1 MARMAEQLCPV
12 CGCTIT
18 PGEAYE
24 KEGVM
29 YCCEPCA
36 TGEGTVRMWL
46 LHCGRRKEEEK
57 KPKAGEVPHSRR
69 TGRIIG

>member
-1 MARMAEQLCPV
+1 MAEQLCPV

-36 TGEGTVRMWL
+36 TGEGQCE
-46 LHCGRRKEEEK
+46 CGCCTMVEEK
-57 KPKAGEVPHSRR
+57 KEKKTKKS
-69 TGRIIG
+69 TK